1 MTIKNKKEEEEEEA
15 KREWGLE
22 FVTQSSVPTT
32 PKKGRARACE
42 SGDRF
47 GTTVFAPATMETG
60 GHEFVNQ
67 VSFGTTVFND
77 NHPMETTDSSL

>member
-1 MTIKNKKEEEEEEA
+1 MKHDNKKEEEEDGA
-15 KREWGLE
+15 KREWDLE

-32 PKKGRARACE
+32 PQKGRARACE
-42 SGDRF
+42 SDYRF
-47 GTTVFAPATMETG
+47 GTTVSPTMETG
-60 GHEFVNQ
+60 EHEFVNQ